1 MNKTALAIHGG
12 AGTILKSQMTGE
24 LEAEYRSGLQNALE
38 IGWEILQKGGAA
50 LEAVEQTVCELENF
64 PLFNAGRGSVF
75 THEGKNEMDAAIM
88 DGARLRAGAVGFV
101 KNVKN
106 PVRLARLVME
116 KTEHILLAGDGANRF
131 ARQMNIEFADDAY
144 FYTDFRYQQLLK
156 ARDEGVIQL
165 DHTAEEPEIL
175 TSDFQKQTKSQ
186 IFNPQSEKKELRN
199 PKSETQ
205 TPKPIGTVGAV
216 ACDSSGNLAAAT
228 STGGMTNKKFG
239 RVGDTPIIGAGTYA
253 DDATCAVSCTGHG
266 EYFMLAQ
273 TAFDVAARMKYKNL
287 SLTDA
292 ASEAIAHLGEIGGEG
307 GLIAVDR
314 LGNVVLPFN
323 SEGMYRGFVTSDEK
337 LTIRIYAT

>member
-12 AGTILKSQMTGE
+12 AGTILKSLMTEE
-24 LEAEYRSGLQNALE
+24 LEAEYRNGLQSALE
-38 IGWEILQKGGAA
+38 IGWAILQKGGAA
-50 LEAVEQTVCELENF
+50 LKAVETTVCELENF

-88 DGARLRAGAVGFV
+88 DGALLKAGAVGFV

-131 ARQMNIEFADDAY
+131 ARQMNVEFADDAY
-144 FYTDFRYQQLLK
+144 FYTDLRYQQLLK
-156 ARDEGVIQL
+156 ARDEGVVQL

-175 TSDFQKQTKSQ
+175 SSDVHNQTKAQ
-186 IFNPQSEKKELRN
+186 IFNPQSGEEVVQL
-199 PKSETQ
+199 KSENQ
-205 TPKPIGTVGAV
+205 NSKPIGTVGAV
-216 ACDSSGNLAAAT
+216 ACDSAGNLAAAT

-253 DDATCAVSCTGHG
+253 DNATCAVSCTGHG

-287 SLTDA
+287 SLPDA
-292 ASEAIAHLGEIGGEG
+292 AREAIAHLGEIGGEG
-307 GLIAVDR
+307 GLIAVDAV
-314 LGNVVLPFN
+314 GNVVLPFN
-323 SEGMYRGFVTSDEK
+323 SEGMYRGFVTSGGE
-337 LTIRIYAT
+337 LTIQIYAS